1 MKVTVNLQ
9 KNKYDVIIKDNL
21 LAEVANFVEPNK
33 KYFIIS
39 DEGVPSSY
47 INKVSNLLKGSE
59 YYIVAKGEKSKS
71 LATYHKILKY
81 LLTGNYC
88 KSDYII
94 ALGGGVVGD
103 LAGYVAA
110 TYKRGMNFINIPTTT
125 LAMVDSSIGG
135 KVALNLDGVKNCIG
149 TYYHPKVVLIDP
161 KVLETLPKRHINNG
175 MIEALKTGLIG
186 DVEIFN
192 IFERNEYLKKI
203 KEVIYR
209 SLKVKAAIVEK
220 DEKEKK
226 LRKILNFGH
235 TFGHA
240 YESYFKMKEYLHGE
254 SVGLGLLTI
263 CKNESYLPVLKEILN
278 RMNIKSIPSVDED
291 IMIAYIEN
299 DKKCDNGM
307 VDAVFVKNI
316 GEAQIER
323 VSLEELRKYMRD

>member
-21 LAEVANFVEPNK
+21 LDEVANFVEPNK

-47 INKVSNLLKGSE
+47 INRVSNLLKGSE

-135 KVALNLDGVKNCIG
+135 KVALNLEGVKNCIG
-149 TYYHPKVVLIDP
+149 TYYHPQVVLIDP

-235 TFGHA
+235 TFGQA

-278 RMNIKSIPSVDED
+278 RMNIKSIPFVDED
-291 IMIAYIEN
+291 IMIGYIEN

-316 GEAQIER
+316 GEAQIKS

>member
-21 LAEVANFVEPNK
+21 LDEVANFVEPNK

-47 INKVSNLLKGSE
+47 INRVSNLLKGSE

-135 KVALNLDGVKNCIG
+135 KVALNLEGVKNCIG
-149 TYYHPKVVLIDP
+149 TYYHPQVVLIDP

-291 IMIAYIEN
+291 IMIGYIEN

-316 GEAQIER
+316 GEAQIES